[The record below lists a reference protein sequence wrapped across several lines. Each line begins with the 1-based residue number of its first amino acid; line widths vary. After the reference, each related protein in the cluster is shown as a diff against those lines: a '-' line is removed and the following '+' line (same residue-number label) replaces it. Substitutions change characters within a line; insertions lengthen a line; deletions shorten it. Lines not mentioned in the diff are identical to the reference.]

1 MSRFAI
7 AKDHVLGSLETIVS
21 ELLHAKQKFR
31 RRSLWNVRNPFRPQ
45 SKEDQ
50 MVVWLTG
57 ARRGAWKDFV
67 SGDAGDAIDLVAFGL
82 QGHVDAETR
91 MAAVEWIEDRFGL
104 KTMDKARRDQ
114 LAAEARSKQVAAEA
128 TDQKRRKSSIDRAR
142 KFFYACHPTVTGTP
156 AAVYLASRNVPVE
169 TVPNLARS
177 LRYRRDCEYWLQGT
191 RPRHPSMIAA
201 MVDVRGKIGACHY
214 TFLKPDGSDKAGL
227 VPDGQSKAK
236 DKMMFPET
244 AGLVIRLT
252 NGPSGLSAEEAIA
265 QGVTGI
271 CGLVE
276 GIEDGLSAA
285 IAAPELRMW
294 SCGSLS
300 GFRTVPDHAAVSG
313 WIVFKDNDWGKR
325 QAQEQFDLAI
335 ARLKSFGKPVEIV
348 SMPADWGKDVN
359 DAIRSGW

>member
-1 MSRFAI
+1 MSRFAV
-7 AKDHVLGSLETIVS
+7 AKDHVLGSLETIVA
-21 ELLHAKQKFR
+21 ELLQAKQKYR

-45 SKEDQ
+45 SREDQ

-67 SGDAGDAIDLVAFGL
+67 SGEAGDAIDLVAFGL
-82 QGHVDAETR
+82 QGHVDAGTR

-104 KTMDKARRDQ
+104 KTMDKARREA

-142 KFFYACHPTVTGTP
+142 KFFFACHPTIVGTP
-156 AAVYLASRNVPVE
+156 AAAYLASRNVAVDS
-169 TVPNLARS
+169 VPHLARS
-177 LRYRRDCEYWLQGT
+177 LRYRRDCEYWREDG
-191 RPRHPSMIAA
+191 RPRMPAMIAA
-201 MVDVRGKIGACHY
+201 MVDVAGKIGACHY
-214 TFLKPDGSDKAGL
+214 TFLRPDGSDKAD
-227 VPDGQSKAK
+227 VEKA
-236 DKMMFPET
+236 KMMFPET

-252 NGPSGLSAEEAIA
+252 NGPSGLSAEEAAA

-325 QAQEQFDLAI
+325 QAQEQFELAI
-335 ARLKSFGKPVEIV
+335 ARLKSFGKPVEVV